1 MGLKTIEGDEAFYF
15 LNKGGSLKGAVLTHV
30 EDFTLAGTEDFLRM
44 ILDGIKKCMC
54 VSKVERNV
62 FRFTGLDIKKKSDG
76 ISISM
81 DDYVESLQEVKE
93 IRKASGTELLTK
105 LEMKQ
110 YRKMIGK
117 INWLAQSTRPDL
129 CYTGLSMAKRNNAAT
144 IADLAELER
153 PSHVIFSKIG
163 IKEKLEVVGI
173 GDASYKCDEKSIGGN
188 MIFIKEADSDRASL
202 IYWKTKQIDRVTHSS
217 KDAETLNV
225 SKLVDDAVFLARQ
238 LEILLFGDYKG
249 RILVKLFTD
258 SEPTLESIASSKQV
272 ERKLLRMT
280 IKDLKDRLLE
290 GDVSS
295 YSWLSTRDMMADCM
309 TKEMKMPESLED
321 VLLENK
327 LTLNK
332 PYMNEVRNVDGEIRM
347 MNIRNRKKVEMVDQD
362 DQERQQGAH
371 F

>member
-1 MGLKTIEGDEAFYF
+1 M
-15 LNKGGSLKGAVLTHV
+15 
-30 EDFTLAGTEDFLRM
+30 
-44 ILDGIKKCMC
+44 
-54 VSKVERNV
+54 
-62 FRFTGLDIKKKSDG
+62 
-76 ISISM
+76 
-81 DDYVESLQEVKE
+81 
-93 IRKASGTELLTK
+93 TK

-144 IADLAELER
+144 IADLRRVNFVMKKIKER
-153 PSHVIFSKIG
+153 PSRVVFSKIG

-225 SKLVDDAVFLARQ
+225 SKLVDDAVFLVRQ

-249 RILVKLFTD
+249 RIPVKLFTD
-258 SEPTLESIASSKQV
+258 SEPTLESIVSSKQV

-290 GDVSS
+290 GDVSL

-362 DQERQQGAH
+362 DQERQ
-371 F
+371 

>member
-1 MGLKTIEGDEAFYF
+1 
-15 LNKGGSLKGAVLTHV
+15 
-30 EDFTLAGTEDFLRM
+30 
-44 ILDGIKKCMC
+44 
-54 VSKVERNV
+54 
-62 FRFTGLDIKKKSDG
+62 
-76 ISISM
+76 
-81 DDYVESLQEVKE
+81 
-93 IRKASGTELLTK
+93 
-105 LEMKQ
+105 
-110 YRKMIGK
+110 
-117 INWLAQSTRPDL
+117 
-129 CYTGLSMAKRNNAAT
+129 
-144 IADLAELER
+144 
-153 PSHVIFSKIG
+153 
-163 IKEKLEVVGI
+163 
-173 GDASYKCDEKSIGGN
+173 
-188 MIFIKEADSDRASL
+188 MIFIKEADRDRASL
-202 IYWKTKQIDRVTHSS
+202 IYWKTKQIDRVTYSS

-249 RILVKLFTD
+249 RIPVKLFTD

-362 DQERQQGAH
+362 DQERQ
-371 F
+371 